1 MKRLEDDR
9 HQQERHARRKIDALR
24 SAMKHLDP
32 PIEVADTWEQ
42 VRPRIQKLEEFT
54 VLEPE
59 ELRKTAFEKFIRRL
73 KEKHEDREKERER
86 KEKDRG
92 ERERG
97 DRRGEKDREGRAYR
111 GETTVEARNGHRGSA
126 SYHKPTESRH
136 HRDSHHASRSPEP
149 DAYEAERRRAAGE
162 RERQYQHRGSTA
174 RSTSHH
180 RSERGEARRPESR
193 HSHERARGESV
204 YDRERRERE
213 DERERL
219 YRTRGDDE
227 YRTRRRARPLSPT
240 EESED
245 CRRDSKVLHPPA
257 HSSRLAM

>member
-1 MKRLEDDR
+1 M
-9 HQQERHARRKIDALR
+9 DALR
-24 SAMKHLDP
+24 SVMKHLDP

-42 VRPRIQKLEEFT
+42 VRSRIQKLEEFT
-54 VLEPE
+54 ALEPE

-193 HSHERARGESV
+193 HRHERDRGESV

-245 CRRDSKVLHPPA
+245 GRRDSKVLCHPRFL
-257 HSSRLAM
+257 SYDGC

>member
-1 MKRLEDDR
+1 M
-9 HQQERHARRKIDALR
+9 DALR

-42 VRPRIQKLEEFT
+42 VRPRIQKFEEFAA
-54 VLEPE
+54 LEPE
-59 ELRKTAFEKFIRRL
+59 ELRRTAFDKFIRRL

-86 KEKDRG
+86 KEKDRS
-92 ERERG
+92 ER
-97 DRRGEKDREGRAYR
+97 DRSDRTREKDREGRAYR
-111 GETTVEARNGHRGSA
+111 GETAVEARNGHRSST
-126 SYHKPTESRH
+126 SYHKPAESRH

-180 RSERGEARRPESR
+180 RSDRGDARRPESR
-193 HSHERARGESV
+193 HRHDRDRGESV

-213 DERERL
+213 EERERL
-219 YRTRGDDE
+219 YRTRGDDD
-227 YRTRRRARPLSPT
+227 YRTRRRARALSPT

-245 CRRDSKVLHPPA
+245 GRRDSKVSIAIPPQFPHPGMV
-257 HSSRLAM
+257 RMLI